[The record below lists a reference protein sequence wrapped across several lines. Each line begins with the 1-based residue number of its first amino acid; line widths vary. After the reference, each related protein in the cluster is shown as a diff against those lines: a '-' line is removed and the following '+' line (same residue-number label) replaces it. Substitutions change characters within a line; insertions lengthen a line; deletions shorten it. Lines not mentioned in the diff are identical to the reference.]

1 MKVSHNT
8 PSFGRIT
15 KDPNISKE
23 MYKTIMK
30 TPVVKKF
37 AKRYNA
43 TMAIEPFFSSREQH
57 KLQLGL
63 KFYEITPK
71 NIFRRIKNA
80 ISSEVTTKTI
90 LLKTHA
96 VDEEGLLKS
105 LSKTKS
111 DTLTKIYKEV

>member
-1 MKVSHNT
+1 MKVQNK
-8 PSFGRIT
+8 PSFGHII
-15 KDPNISKE
+15 KDPNISIE
-23 MYKTIMK
+23 MHKRIMK

-43 TMAIEPFFSSREQH
+43 TMSVESFFSSREQH

-71 NIFRRIKNA
+71 NIFSRIKNA
-80 ISSEVTTKTI
+80 ITGKISTKTI

-111 DTLTKIYKEV
+111 DTLVKIYKEV